1 MGAHLISLT
10 TYEFR
15 SIPGGGTRRVVSK
28 VVEQRWTHFAIHAL
42 ILCSLMLSSA
52 LKYIPNGALFGVSL
66 FMGLSSIAGN
76 QLFDRLFL
84 WTQFDPRT
92 YPRLPYVTRI
102 TTRRLHLFTLIQF
115 ICLAIL
121 YGLKAVKRTAMI
133 FPFFIALLVFVR
145 RGLAK
150 YFTETEL
157 EVLDAE

>member
-1 MGAHLISLT
+1 MG
-10 TYEFR
+10 
-15 SIPGGGTRRVVSK
+15 
-28 VVEQRWTHFAIHAL
+28 
-42 ILCSLMLSSA
+42 
-52 LKYIPNGALFGVSL
+52 
-66 FMGLSSIAGN
+66 
-76 QLFDRLFL
+76 LFDRLFL

-121 YGLKAVKRTAMI
+121 YGLKAVKRTAMV

-150 YFTETEL
+150 YFTKMEL
-157 EVLDAE
+157 EVLDAEEELTPDPEPEKKEIAKPCEETVEISVKDTEEAEQETAIPSEETEQEVAEKTEQETV